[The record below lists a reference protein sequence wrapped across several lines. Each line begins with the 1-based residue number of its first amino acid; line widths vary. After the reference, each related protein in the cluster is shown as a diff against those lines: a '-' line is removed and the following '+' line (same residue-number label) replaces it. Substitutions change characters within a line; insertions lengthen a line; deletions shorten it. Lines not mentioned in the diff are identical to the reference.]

1 MKQRRRKIRMD
12 RGDTLGGTVPLL
24 LRDSITANGT
34 GGRFLHKDRRSGPGW
49 RAWLI
54 FFVVLLIGAF
64 VAWLTLP
71 DLVRNLGLPTA
82 NDILDRIQTFF
93 SVPDA

>member
-1 MKQRRRKIRMD
+1 MKPRRRKIRMD

-34 GGRFLHKDRRSGPGW
+34 SGRFLHKDRRSGPGW
-49 RAWLI
+49 RSWLVFLGI
-54 FFVVLLIGAF
+54 LLFGAIIVWF
-64 VAWLTLP
+64 TLP
-71 DLVRNLGLPTA
+71 ELVSNLGLPTSA
-82 NDILDRIQTFF
+82 DIWQRIQTFF